1 MNRIERILEISRELV
16 SADSLDTLLRRIVD
30 AAVELTSSDMA
41 AILLLDERTG
51 RLQLASASVE
61 GDSPLDLTV
70 PREGY
75 AAGQVLSSG
84 EPMLLEKVKT
94 TARKK
99 KPVGP
104 IIGFE
109 PHSLLAVPLKSNGRS
124 IGVLEVENGRSEARF
139 DERDVETLM
148 TLASQAAV
156 AVDKALLVR
165 SLLESRDL
173 AEALREAGAVLSGT
187 LDSDEVIVRIL
198 EQIFRVMPEA
208 AANIML
214 LEGETARVFRG
225 RGYEQFGA
233 EASVTSISLD
243 VADVPAFREMQRTG
257 EPLVIPD
264 VDRYEGWVHSRPEH
278 GGFKSYVGVP
288 MAVRGAVIGYLN
300 VNSSIT
306 GHFSESD
313 GRLLR
318 TFADHAANAIGNA
331 QLYDQVQM
339 ELAERERVERALSRH
354 RDQLEEMVQER
365 TFELTAANELLQ
377 REISDRME
385 TQDMLQR
392 RNRELM
398 ALNSVTQAL
407 STSLELRAIVEDS
420 LTRMVEALG
429 FAGGVVALAE
439 EPTRDLALFCQTG
452 LYEPISDTLTAD
464 CASSP
469 LCEYVYANRETLFLE
484 DLNKDAPADAKMLV
498 EAGAV
503 TYAAAPIVHQERS
516 LGMFFLVDN
525 IRRTRSGSTIALLTA
540 IGQQIG
546 VAVENTRLFR
556 DVVRERQASNTLLD
570 TAKALSTTLRID
582 RLLENVLD
590 ELQRVV
596 PYDSASIHM
605 VRENRCW
612 AIASR
617 GPEPATGRVFTL
629 DERPLIKRVVEQGQP
644 VIVPD
649 VSEEPDWVPGTDAE
663 AIRAWLGVPMVT
675 MDEVIGIMMMDS
687 HHLYA
692 YDAEVARLA
701 FAFAHQVSMAVE
713 NSRLYE
719 HVQARLHEA
728 TLLHSV
734 TMALSS
740 SLDLETILPYVA
752 RSLCEILNGT
762 SVVICSLADDESEL
776 SGPTG
781 ATAIAKYVSLEGTA
795 REHSLKEGQTFEL
808 AELPLSVKALEERSP
823 QQVRLDDPEVDE
835 SQKALLMEREAQALL
850 VLPMVAGDV
859 NLGFVQVWETQVPRH
874 FTGGEIATG
883 QTLIHQAA
891 TAVYNAQLV
900 DALRQYAAELEAQN
914 AELDAFAH
922 TVAHDLK
929 TPLTSLIGFSSLLNM
944 RLDET
949 ADERLR
955 STLEIIGQ
963 NGRKMRNIIDELLL
977 LASVRKMEEVE
988 VSSLDM
994 DGIVGEAMV
1003 RLMDVITENQADI
1016 MFPEVWP
1023 ATIGYGP
1030 WVEEVWTNYLSNA
1043 IKYGGKPP
1051 LVELG
1056 AEEQADGMVRFWI
1069 RDNGDGL
1076 SSEDSKQLFTPFTR
1090 LHQVEIKGHG
1100 LGLSIVQRIV
1110 EKLGGQVGVESTGK
1124 AGEGSTFFFTLPAG
1138 E

>member
-1 MNRIERILEISRELV
+1 MNRLNRILEISRELV

-30 AAVELTSSDMA
+30 AAVELTRSDMA
-41 AILLLDERTG
+41 AILLLDESTG
-51 RLQLASASVE
+51 QLRLADASVE
-61 GDSPLDLTV
+61 TGEVPDLSV
-70 PREGY
+70 PVEGSTAG
-75 AAGQVLSSG
+75 AAFSSG
-84 EPMLLEKVKT
+84 EPVAVADVE
-94 TARKK
+94 AGASHHR
-99 KPVGP
+99 PVGP
-104 IIGFE
+104 EIGFE
-109 PHSLLAVPLKSNGRS
+109 PCAVLAVPLQSNGRS
-124 IGVLEVENGRSEARF
+124 IGVLEVENRPGKPEFCEEDVDALLALATQATVAIENAR
-139 DERDVETLM
+139 
-148 TLASQAAV
+148 
-156 AVDKALLVR
+156 LVR
-165 SLLESRDL
+165 SLLESRDV
-173 AEALREAGAVLSGT
+173 AVALREAGAVLSGT
-187 LDSDEVIVRIL
+187 LDSDDVVDRIL
-198 EQIFRVMPEA
+198 QQIYRVMPEA

-214 LEGETARVFRG
+214 LEGDTARVFRG
-225 RGYEQFGA
+225 RGYEQFGT

-278 GGFKSYVGVP
+278 GWFKSYVGVP
-288 MAVRGAVIGYLN
+288 IAVRGAVIGFLN
-300 VNSSIT
+300 VNSAVS
-306 GHFSESD
+306 GHFSQAD
-313 GRLLR
+313 GQLLR

-331 QLYDQVQM
+331 QLYDQVQR
-339 ELAERERVERALSRH
+339 ELAERARVEQALSKH

-365 TFELTAANELLQ
+365 TSELTTANELLQ
-377 REISDRME
+377 REIADRME
-385 TQDMLQR
+385 TQDVLQR
-392 RNRELM
+392 RNRELT
-398 ALNSVTQAL
+398 ALNAVAQAL
-407 STSLELRAIVEDS
+407 SSSLELRAIVEDA
-420 LTRMVEALG
+420 LFRLVDALG
-429 FAGGVVALAE
+429 FVGGAVALADE
-439 EPTRDLALFCQTG
+439 ATRDLVLFCHTG
-452 LYEPISDTLTAD
+452 LTEPMMDALRVD
-464 CASSP
+464 CTSSP
-469 LCEYVYANRETLFLE
+469 LCNYVYVERETLFLE
-484 DLNKDAPADAKMLV
+484 DLREGAPADAQMLV
-498 EAGAV
+498 EAGTV
-503 TYAAAPIVHQERS
+503 TFAAAPIVHQDRG

-525 IRRTRSGSTIALLTA
+525 AQRTSSDSAMALLTA

-546 VAVENTRLFR
+546 VAAENTRLFR
-556 DVVRERQASNTLLD
+556 DVVRERQASDTLLD

-596 PYDSASIHM
+596 PYDSASISM

-617 GPEPATGRVFTL
+617 GPEPSASRIYTL
-629 DERPLIKRVVEQGQP
+629 EERPLMKRVVEQGQP
-644 VIVPD
+644 VIVSD
-649 VSEEPDWVPGTDAE
+649 VSQEPDWVADGDPGT
-663 AIRAWLGVPMVT
+663 IRSWLGVPMVT
-675 MDEVIGIMMMDS
+675 MDEVIGILMMDS

-692 YDAEVARLA
+692 YDSEVARLA
-701 FAFAHQVSMAVE
+701 FAFAHQVSLAIE

-740 SLDLETILPYVA
+740 TLDLETILSYVA

-762 SVVICSLADDESEL
+762 SVVICNLSDEESEPPE
-776 SGPTG
+776 STS
-781 ATAIAKYVSLEGTA
+781 ATVIGTYVSLEGSA
-795 REHSLKEGQTFEL
+795 REHSLKLGQTYEL
-808 AELPLSVKALEERSP
+808 ADLPLSAKAIAERNP
-823 QQVRLDDPEVDE
+823 QQVRVDGPEAEE
-835 SQKALLMEREAQALL
+835 SQTALLVDREAQALL

-874 FTGGEIATG
+874 FTDGEIATG

-900 DALRQYAAELEAQN
+900 DELRQYAAELEAQN

-929 TPLTSLIGFSSLLNM
+929 TPLTSLIGFSSLLSI

-963 NGRKMRNIIDELLL
+963 NSRKMRNIIDELLL
-977 LASVRKMEEVE
+977 LASVRKMDEVE
-988 VSSLDM
+988 VVSLDM
-994 DGIVGEAMV
+994 DNVVGEALA
-1003 RLMDVITENQADI
+1003 RLMDVITESQADI
-1016 MFPEVWP
+1016 VLPELWP
-1023 ATIGYGP
+1023 SAVGYGP
-1030 WVEEVWTNYLSNA
+1030 WVEEVWTNYISNA
-1043 IKYGGKPP
+1043 VKYGGEPP
-1051 LVELG
+1051 WAELG
-1056 AEEQADGMVRFWI
+1056 AVEQEDGTVRFWV

-1076 SSEDSKQLFTPFTR
+1076 SPEDRAQLFTPFTR

-1124 AGEGSTFFFTLPAG
+1124 PGEGSTFFFTLPGA